1 MQGRVMD
8 KFTKTTEMDISA
20 MNEAEEEASKKN
32 KGKSKIGTIISIILC
47 MFVAVAIW
55 LFAMESDDSLYSRTY
70 KDINVNLIGN
80 DGYEVSGD
88 LCVDVVLLGTN
99 SELADIEREEI
110 EVNLDF
116 SKLKVINFGV
126 EQFYSVD
133 INILD
138 EAHKDL
144 QCKESTVSLIIKE
157 KQWS

>member
-157 KQWS
+157 KQ

>member
-55 LFAMESDDSLYSRTY
+55 LFAMESDDGLYSRTY

-99 SELADIEREEI
+99 SELANIEREEI

-157 KQWS
+157 KQ